1 MKLGLVFKILIP
13 VGLAVV
19 AATYILSQSTPS
31 AVVAETVRRIAVNA
45 VPGTVHV
52 LAEKE
57 MFIKGEFGGRITTS
71 NLRIGKVVSQEEV
84 LFDLDTGDLDLKIEK
99 AENDLASAKRK
110 LEIDSPL
117 QIDLESRRDTL
128 ADLELQYERGG
139 VREIDVKN
147 AQRAVKK
154 LEDDI
159 ARSDLQNETLLND
172 LNNSLKAL
180 RRQKEKMTIVSPI
193 DGIVTEVHAHEGDL
207 IGGGHTL
214 AKVVSLTRMVEVKIS
229 EEYFVGLEI
238 GMPARVVFL
247 GIENE
252 QFDAKIERII
262 PVADAQTQRFTVL
275 LDVDIDESRLD
286 SGLTGDA
293 TITLDEREDALQV
306 PRQAVV
312 NDSVFLVADDG
323 AVSRREVRLG
333 YKSITMV
340 EILEGLGD
348 GDRVIVEDLH
358 LYEDGDVVRVETS
371 D

>member
-1 MKLGLVFKILIP
+1 MKLSLILKLLIP
-13 VGLAVV
+13 VGIAAVV
-19 AATYILSQSTPS
+19 AVYVFSQSVPS
-31 AVVAETVRRIAVNA
+31 AIVSETVRRIAVNA
-45 VPGTVHV
+45 VPGTVNV

-57 MFIKGEFGGRITTS
+57 MFIRGEFGGRITMS
-71 NLRIGKVVSQEEV
+71 NLEIGKVVSEGEA
-84 LFDLDTGDLDLKIEK
+84 LFALDTGDLDLQIEK
-99 AENDLASAKRK
+99 AENDLASAKRR

-117 QIDLESRRDTL
+117 QIDLDSRRDSL
-128 ADLELQYERGG
+128 ADLEFNYERGNA
-139 VREIDVKN
+139 REIDLKN
-147 AQRAVKK
+147 ARRAVKK

-159 ARSDLQNETLLND
+159 ARSELQNETLLND
-172 LNNSLKAL
+172 LENGLKAL
-180 RRQKEKMTIVSPI
+180 RRQMDRMKIVSPI
-193 DGIVTEVHAHEGDL
+193 DGIVTEIHAHEGDL
-207 IGGGHTL
+207 IGGGNTL

-229 EEYFVGLEI
+229 EEYFVGLEV

-293 TITLDEREDALQV
+293 TITLDERDDALQV

-312 NDSVFLVADDG
+312 NDSVFVVTDG
-323 AVSRREVRLG
+323 LVSRRSVQVG

-340 EILEGLGD
+340 EILDGLTD
-348 GDRVIVEDLH
+348 GEQVIVEDLH
-358 LYEDGDVVRVETS
+358 LFEDGDAVRAVASE
-371 D
+371 